1 MKKNIKKVLALML
14 VLCASISG
22 CGTKKQT
29 TQEKTTSQKTA
40 AKEVMTI
47 TSSKKQETRKLKKS
61 NWIIELD
68 PGHGGNDSGAV
79 GETNDQPQEKDIN
92 LKIAKYIKQELSK
105 NSNIKVYLTRTGDT
119 KPELGERVPKAV
131 QDKAD
136 LFVSLHNNAKGEIV
150 DYDHGCT
157 VLVPTG
163 NYNKEVSQQAQLL
176 GCYFLKY
183 LEQTGVEN
191 QGLLMR
197 TSEKNEKYPNG
208 KIRDYYRV
216 IHNSIEK
223 GIPGV
228 IVEHSFVDNDND
240 VKQFLKDD
248 SKIKKLAQADAKAIR
263 DYCLGT
269 VKAEKEEKQKVTLIR
284 DSKGKNNKFGDLEL
298 YKKSS
303 FAEKHHTGILMIPGK
318 KYPLK
323 IFAVLVVRSTDSYIF
338 DPSQYKNNRQQFLN
352 YVKMK
357 ANWMQN
363 DKIEILNSQS
373 GNYSVLALG
382 TCSTDQVDDRT
393 VVLAMYKK

>member
-1 MKKNIKKVLALML
+1 MKKNIRKVLALML

-176 GCYFLKY
+176 GFYFLKY
-183 LEQTGVEN
+183 LEKTGVEN

-228 IVEHSFVDNDND
+228 IVEHSW
-240 VKQFLKDD
+240 
-248 SKIKKLAQADAKAIR
+248 
-263 DYCLGT
+263 
-269 VKAEKEEKQKVTLIR
+269 
-284 DSKGKNNKFGDLEL
+284 
-298 YKKSS
+298 SS
-303 FAEKHHTGILMIPGK
+303 F
-318 KYPLK
+318 
-323 IFAVLVVRSTDSYIF
+323 
-338 DPSQYKNNRQQFLN
+338 
-352 YVKMK
+352 
-357 ANWMQN
+357 
-363 DKIEILNSQS
+363 
-373 GNYSVLALG
+373 
-382 TCSTDQVDDRT
+382 
-393 VVLAMYKK
+393 

>member
-1 MKKNIKKVLALML
+1 MKKNIRKVLALML

-163 NYNKEVSQQAQLL
+163 NYNKEVSQQAQ
-176 GCYFLKY
+176 C
-183 LEQTGVEN
+183 
-191 QGLLMR
+191 R
-197 TSEKNEKYPNG
+197 
-208 KIRDYYRV
+208 
-216 IHNSIEK
+216 
-223 GIPGV
+223 
-228 IVEHSFVDNDND
+228 FVR
-240 VKQFLKDD
+240 QP
-248 SKIKKLAQADAKAIR
+248 AQ
-263 DYCLGT
+263 
-269 VKAEKEEKQKVTLIR
+269 
-284 DSKGKNNKFGDLEL
+284 
-298 YKKSS
+298 
-303 FAEKHHTGILMIPGK
+303 
-318 KYPLK
+318 
-323 IFAVLVVRSTDSYIF
+323 
-338 DPSQYKNNRQQFLN
+338 
-352 YVKMK
+352 
-357 ANWMQN
+357 
-363 DKIEILNSQS
+363 
-373 GNYSVLALG
+373 
-382 TCSTDQVDDRT
+382 
-393 VVLAMYKK
+393 